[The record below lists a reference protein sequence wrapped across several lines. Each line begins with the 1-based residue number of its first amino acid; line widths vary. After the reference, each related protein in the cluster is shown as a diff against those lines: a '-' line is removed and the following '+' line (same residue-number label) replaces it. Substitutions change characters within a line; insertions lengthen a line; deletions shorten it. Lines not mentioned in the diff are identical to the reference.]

1 MQETYFKYNRKSFV
15 QIGGIYFWTATIN
28 NWQLLLKDDD
38 FKDVII
44 QSLKHLSEKK
54 KIDLIAFVIMPNH
67 VHFIWRIN
75 ENNGKETT
83 LGSFMKFTAHEF
95 LKKLRNKNPKEL
107 VKYKVAANNKQHE
120 FWQRDS
126 LAVPLFTENV
136 ALQKL
141 EYIHNNPII
150 EKWSLAKEPADYKYS
165 TALYYEKNIKNYTFI
180 KNLMDEF

>member
-1 MQETYFKYNRKSFV
+1 M
-15 QIGGIYFWTATIN
+15 
-28 NWQLLLKDDD
+28 
-38 FKDVII
+38 
-44 QSLKHLSEKK
+44 
-54 KIDLIAFVIMPNH
+54 
-67 VHFIWRIN
+67 
-75 ENNGKETT
+75 
-83 LGSFMKFTAHEF
+83 AHEF

-150 EKWSLAKEPADYKYS
+150 EKWSLAKGPADYKYS